1 MAAGCY
7 PQFYTFAIFDIYWHI
22 EDTYVYPRINLH
34 AYISKDAQDI
44 GFQTLWPWHLFS
56 RLSNIKGEGRVELT
70 GSGFLFVPHSNY
82 GSPMHPDL
90 TIQLSKHVTLSI
102 FFQGHPRSKV
112 KVTLNSKGVVFYLS
126 PIATMG
132 RRRTVWPQ
140 IQIIQNGDR
149 WQTDIS
155 TIAICDL
162 YYVYCV
168 YEYGRV
174 KMVF

>member
-90 TIQLSKHVTLSI
+90 TIHFVTDDRHLDDSNMRPLLRI
-102 FFQGHPRSKV
+102 LRIRVRSRKKWDFV
-112 KVTLNSKGVVFYLS
+112 RYEKRNINEKKNNNPDSDLNSWS
-126 PIATMG
+126 H
-132 RRRTVWPQ
+132 
-140 IQIIQNGDR
+140 
-149 WQTDIS
+149 DI
-155 TIAICDL
+155 T
-162 YYVYCV
+162 
-168 YEYGRV
+168 
-174 KMVF
+174 